1 MYHFLLYLLIQ
12 IITMSILSDN
22 IRFLRNQKEISQQK
36 IADSLLI
43 TRVRYAKY
51 EDGTSEPPIE
61 ILLRISRFFSISIDL
76 LVSVDI
82 RKYPLEEM
90 LRLPDNRILLPV
102 TVDASGNN
110 QIEIIPQK
118 ASMGYL
124 NGYSD
129 PEYIESLQTIS
140 LPFLRNGKFRAFPA
154 DGDSMPPYKDGTYI
168 VGKYVEDLSE
178 LKTDKTY
185 VFITVNEGITYK
197 RFLFHEGNF
206 ICVKADNSFYEPF
219 KIPLTEIKE
228 IWEFACSISTQ
239 EYEPEEFSQQ
249 NIHSLFTEIKTDLKN
264 INDKIGYK
272 KF

>member
-1 MYHFLLYLLIQ
+1 
-12 IITMSILSDN
+12 MSILSDN
-22 IRFLRNQKEISQQK
+22 LRFLRDKQNLSQQK
-36 IADSLLI
+36 ISDTLLI
-43 TRVRYAKY
+43 TRSRYVKY

-61 ILLRISRFFSISIDL
+61 ILLRISKYFSISIDL

-82 RKYPLEEM
+82 RKYPLEEI
-90 LRLPDNRILLPV
+90 LNLPDNRILIPI
-102 TVDASGNN
+102 TVDSSGNN

-154 DGDSMPPYKDGTYI
+154 DGDSMPPYKDGTFI
-168 VGKYVEDLSE
+168 VGKYVENLAD

-185 VFITVNEGITYK
+185 VFITTNDGITYK
-197 RFLFHEGNF
+197 RFQFHESSF
-206 ICVKADNSFYEPF
+206 ICVKSDNSFYEPL
-219 KIPLTEIKE
+219 KIPLADIKE
-228 IWEFACSISTQ
+228 IWEFACSINTQ
-239 EYEPEEFSQQ
+239 EYDPDEFSGQ
-249 NIHSLFTEIKTDLKN
+249 NMKEMFLELKED
-264 INDKIGYK
+264 INQLKE